1 MTHEHHHDH
10 DHDHDCS
17 CGCGREHTHEHHHH
31 EHGCSCGCGHD
42 HDHEHP
48 YGRVPVTAD
57 AESIEISGREKAILQ
72 TILAVGCLPVARLI
86 ATKSDEEE
94 VVIDCLSPVYLYET
108 SDTLDEV
115 KEIGALLRRLSDL
128 GLLTLDYDRPIADF
142 DYSLYTESDLFA
154 YFVRTIDEARGRE
167 GFLCDTAEME
177 LGSMAVTPLGHEVCC
192 RG

>member
-1 MTHEHHHDH
+1 MTHEHH
-10 DHDHDCS
+10 HDHDCS

-142 DYSLYTESDLFA
+142 DYSIYTESDLFA

-192 RG
+192 RD

>member
-1 MTHEHHHDH
+1 MTHEHHH

-31 EHGCSCGCGHD
+31 EHGCSCGCG

-86 ATKSDEEE
+86 ATKSDE
-94 VVIDCLSPVYLYET
+94 
-108 SDTLDEV
+108 
-115 KEIGALLRRLSDL
+115 
-128 GLLTLDYDRPIADF
+128 
-142 DYSLYTESDLFA
+142 
-154 YFVRTIDEARGRE
+154 
-167 GFLCDTAEME
+167 
-177 LGSMAVTPLGHEVCC
+177 AVTPLGHEVCC

>member
-1 MTHEHHHDH
+1 MTHEHH
-10 DHDHDCS
+10 HDHDCS

-48 YGRVPVTAD
+48 C
-57 AESIEISGREKAILQ
+57 GREKAILQ

-192 RG
+192 RD

>member
-1 MTHEHHHDH
+1 MTHEHH
-10 DHDHDCS
+10 HDHDCS

-31 EHGCSCGCGHD
+31 EHSCSCGCGHD

-115 KEIGALLRRLSDL
+115 KEIGALLRRLVRPRAADA
-128 GLLTLDYDRPIADF
+128 GLRPADCG
-142 DYSLYTESDLFA
+142 L
-154 YFVRTIDEARGRE
+154 
-167 GFLCDTAEME
+167 
-177 LGSMAVTPLGHEVCC
+177 
-192 RG
+192 